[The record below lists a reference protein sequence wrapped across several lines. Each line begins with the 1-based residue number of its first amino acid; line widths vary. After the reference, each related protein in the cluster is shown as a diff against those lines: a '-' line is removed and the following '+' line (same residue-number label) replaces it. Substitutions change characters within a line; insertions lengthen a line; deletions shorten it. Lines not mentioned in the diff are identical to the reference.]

1 MSTNRQYPAREIICA
16 LMFSNGDS
24 NSSLDECQ
32 DFVYST
38 VKTQLRMIVN
48 KSRKLSQIRG
58 KTKIGFLDVLFCF
71 RRHPLIIKRMI
82 AYIKRVEIIPVLTH
96 AYESTLP
103 KNEEIVDDDFNQNS
117 NISAIDLEDEYKGK
131 LSKHVLDA
139 LKEMDVLGTLL
150 NECWLPDNEWQDP
163 AKIERMRRIADR
175 VREMDGHLY
184 DCFSEARQKSFCSKK
199 GRDLPSLRKGFLKW
213 IEAEDIEQG
222 VSYLFQFC
230 AIEIVTILVESA
242 LLCRTEEQQ
251 KKEKTLEGYSA
262 EFNDI
267 NTPLRLFHYEEALK
281 RNRGWA
287 LRGDILFG
295 NF

>member
-1 MSTNRQYPAREIICA
+1 MNTNRQYPAKEIICA

-32 DFVYST
+32 DFVSST
-38 VKTQLRMIVN
+38 VKSQLRMIVD
-48 KSRKLSQIRG
+48 KSRNLAKIRG
-58 KTKIGFLDVLFCF
+58 
-71 RRHPLIIKRMI
+71 RHPLLIKRMI
-82 AYIKRVEIIPVLTH
+82 AYVKRVEIIPVLVH

-103 KNEEIVDDDFNQNS
+103 KDTPIDDDFEQS
-117 NISAIDLEDEYKGK
+117 STSVVDLEDEYKGK
-131 LSKHVLDA
+131 LTKHVLDA

-150 NECWLPDNEWQDP
+150 NECWLPDNEWNDP
-163 AKIERMRRIADR
+163 AKVERMRRIADR

-199 GRDLPSLRKGFLKW
+199 GKDLPSLRKGFLKW

-251 KKEKTLEGYSA
+251 KKEKMLEGYSA
-262 EFNDI
+262 EFNNI
-267 NTPLRLFHYEEALK
+267 NTPLRLCHYEEALK

>member
-1 MSTNRQYPAREIICA
+1 MNTNRQYPAKEIICA

-32 DFVYST
+32 DFVSST
-38 VKTQLRMIVN
+38 VKSQLRMIVD
-48 KSRKLSQIRG
+48 KSRNLAKIRG
-58 KTKIGFLDVLFCF
+58 KNKIGFLDVLFGF
-71 RRHPLIIKRMI
+71 RRHPLLIKRMI
-82 AYIKRVEIIPVLTH
+82 AYVKRVEIIPVLVH

-103 KNEEIVDDDFNQNS
+103 KDTPIDDDFEQS
-117 NISAIDLEDEYKGK
+117 STSVVDLEDEYKGK
-131 LSKHVLDA
+131 LTKHVLDA

-150 NECWLPDNEWQDP
+150 NECWLPDNEWNDP
-163 AKIERMRRIADR
+163 AKVERMRRIADR

-199 GRDLPSLRKGFLKW
+199 GKDLPSLRKGFLKW

-251 KKEKTLEGYSA
+251 KKEKMLEGYSA
-262 EFNDI
+262 EFNNI
-267 NTPLRLFHYEEALK
+267 NTPLRLCHYEEALK